1 MYSPA
6 GSTNGITITWI
17 EKHPMDRT
25 HPTDEERMEK
35 YRADALGELEYEARE
50 KEINQQQESEE
61 DNGED

>member
-1 MYSPA
+1 
-6 GSTNGITITWI
+6 
-17 EKHPMDRT
+17 MDRT